1 MEENLPAVYN
11 GGTLADA
18 VGNDLPKALELVKNL
33 ADAEGLPKHL
43 AKKPASFLLYLQI
56 SQEFKIGLM
65 VAVANFYVVN
75 GNLTARSDF
84 MIDRARLFGHQV
96 KHEIKGKGRDT
107 VVTTVIVRREDL
119 QDYKTLRTKL
129 IDAIGDEAAEKK
141 IRDLMGELEHRCTW
155 DWKKATLAQVIDKS
169 TWTNYPDA
177 MLRHRADSQ
186 CVRMACGEVL
196 GAAQYTPEEMG
207 APVNEDGSY
216 VVTSVPASSQ
226 KMAAPAVT
234 QGQPRAVQPKTDAPA
249 RQPVTTVQKPVTGTV
264 VSTPSANPARTA
276 APTAPAPTVITATAV
291 ATKVAVVEDKKP
303 VTATTSA
310 ELPVINGMTNPQDLF
325 SAVYDLTATGS
336 LAPGQ
341 MQQIEAAVTK
351 FRLNN
356 KLVTVPTEDNKGKKL
371 LLAKALKELT
381 VTAKLG

>member
-65 VAVANFYVVN
+65 AAVANFYVVN

-84 MIDRARLFGHQV
+84 MIDRARLFGHNV

-107 VVTTVIVRREDL
+107 SVTTIIVRREDL
-119 QDYKTLRTKL
+119 QEYKTLRAKL
-129 IDAIGDEAAEKK
+129 ADVVGDEATEKK
-141 IRDLMGELEHRCTW
+141 IRDLMAELEHRCTW
-155 DWKKATLAQVIDKS
+155 DWKKATLAQVTDKS

-196 GAAQYTPEEMG
+196 GAAQHTPEELG
-207 APVNEDGSY
+207 ATVNEDGSY
-216 VVTSVPASSQ
+216 VVTSLPANSAQ
-226 KMAAPAVT
+226 KMAVPAVT
-234 QGQPRAVQPKTDAPA
+234 QGTRLAQPKTDAPA
-249 RQPVTTVQKPVTGTV
+249 APVTTVKKPVVGTV
-264 VSTPSANPARTA
+264 VSTPAANPTRTA
-276 APTAPAPTVITATAV
+276 APAAAAPATITATAV

-303 VTATTSA
+303 TTGTAVGD
-310 ELPVINGMTNPQDLF
+310 LPKINGLTNPQDLF
-325 SAVYDLTATGS
+325 SAVYDLMSSGALT
-336 LAPGQ
+336 LGQ
-341 MQQIEAAVTK
+341 MQEVEKSVTA

-356 KLVTVPTEDNKGKKL
+356 KLVTVPTQDGKGKKL

>member
-65 VAVANFYVVN
+65 AAVANFYVVN

-84 MIDRARLFGHQV
+84 MIDRARMFGHQV

-119 QDYKTLRTKL
+119 QDYKALRTKL
-129 IDAIGDEAAEKK
+129 IDALGDEAAEKK
-141 IRDLMGELEHRCTW
+141 IRDLMAELEHRCTW
-155 DWKKATLAQVIDKS
+155 DWKKATLAQVTDKS
-169 TWTNYPDA
+169 TWQNYPDA
-177 MLRHRADSQ
+177 MLRHRSDSQ

-207 APVNEDGSY
+207 ASVNEDGSY
-216 VVTSVPASSQ
+216 NISSLPAAQ

-234 QGQPRAVQPKTDAPA
+234 AGQSRPAQPKTDAPVV
-249 RQPVTTVQKPVTGTV
+249 PVTAVKKPVTGTV

-276 APTAPAPTVITATAV
+276 APAAPAPATITATAV

-303 VTATTSA
+303 TTGTAVSD
-310 ELPVINGMTNPQDLF
+310 LPKINGHTNPQDLF
-325 SAVYDLTATGS
+325 SAVYDLVSTTG

-341 MQQIEAAVTK
+341 MQEIEKSVAA

-356 KLVTVPTEDNKGKKL
+356 KLVTVPTQDGKGKTMM
-371 LLAKALKELT
+371 LARALKELT

>member
-18 VGNDLPKALELVKNL
+18 VGADLPKALELVKNL
-33 ADAEGLPKHL
+33 AEADGLPKHL
-43 AKKPASFLLYLQI
+43 AKKPASFLLYLQMA
-56 SQEFKIGLM
+56 QEFKIGLM
-65 VAVANFYVVN
+65 AAVANFYVVN

-84 MIDRARLFGHQV
+84 MIDRARLFGHSV
-96 KHEIKGKGRDT
+96 KHEIRGKGKET

-119 QDYKTLRTKL
+119 QEYKALRMKL
-129 IDAIGDEAAEKK
+129 ADAIGDEATEKK
-141 IRDLMGELEHRCTW
+141 IRELMAELEHRCTW
-155 DWKKATLAQVIDKS
+155 DWKKATLAQVTDKS
-169 TWTNYPDA
+169 TWQNYPDA

-207 APVNEDGSY
+207 AVVNEDGSY
-216 VVTSVPASSQ
+216 VVTSLPDNSAK
-226 KMAAPAVT
+226 KMAVPAVT
-234 QGQPRAVQPKTDAPA
+234 QGQTRPAPKTDAPA
-249 RQPVTTVQKPVTGTV
+249 TPVTTVKKPVVGTV
-264 VSTPSANPARTA
+264 VSTPSANATRTA
-276 APTAPAPTVITATAV
+276 APAAAAPATITATAV
-291 ATKVAVVEDKKP
+291 ATKVPVVEDKKP
-303 VTATTSA
+303 TTGTAVG
-310 ELPVINGMTNPQDLF
+310 ELPKINGLTNPQDLF
-325 SAVYDLTATGS
+325 SAVYDLVSTVG

-341 MQQIEAAVTK
+341 MQEIETAVST

-356 KLVTVPTEDNKGKKL
+356 KLVTVPTQDGKGKKL